1 MLLFALCAGPA
12 IAQDFEWADRAGS
25 GGRVYP
31 WGVVVDAQG
40 NSYATGNFAGT
51 VEFGGISLESNGG
64 QDIFLVK
71 YDPAGNTIWA
81 QNWGSQFDDQSNS
94 VAVDHAGN
102 VYVTGAFQHFG
113 VFGPIT
119 LDATETFGYNGF
131 LVKVSPSG
139 GVVSAMN
146 LRGSSTQGT
155 SVAVGAENN
164 VYVAGMFK
172 DSLVIGSSGALL
184 QGTNAQYDGFVIKLS
199 AGGGYQW
206 SRKIGGASNDAAWR
220 VAVDSDQNVL
230 VRGAFG
236 GTVNFDPAGGQFTVT
251 AQGSNDNYLIKLG
264 PSGGFLWGAVQ
275 GIANWLPNTNLI
287 GDVATDA
294 QGNVYTAGSFL
305 GSVDFDPG
313 PGTYELTA
321 SSNRDIYICKLG
333 PAGNFIWARNIGEHP
348 PVPSGS
354 RNQIAHGIALDSA
367 ANVYITG
374 SFRGTVDFDPG
385 PGVHNLSQGPSNAVA
400 FVARYSTD
408 GDFVWASAFHST
420 NNTLAYSVAVDNSG
434 NVLTAGEFRG
444 TADFDPGPDSF
455 MLSSET
461 PNSNDFFLVKLSQ
474 SPTVGI
480 TEAAHR
486 AGLVAHPNPTN
497 GEVTI
502 AAGQRIEA
510 IVVRNAL
517 GQELDRHDH
526 VPGNTRTITLPAKP
540 GVYIA
545 TVRTMGGDH
554 HVRLVRH

>member
-12 IAQDFEWADRAGS
+12 IAQDFEWADRAGN
-25 GGRVYP
+25 GGRVVP
-31 WGVVVDAQG
+31 RGVAVDAQG
-40 NSYATGNFAGT
+40 NSYATGTFAGT

-71 YDPAGNTIWA
+71 YDPAGNAIWA
-81 QNWGSQFDDQSNS
+81 QNWGSQFDDWTNA

-102 VYVTGAFQHFG
+102 VYVTGSYQHIAAFG
-113 VFGPIT
+113 SASLNAAGT
-119 LDATETFGYNGF
+119 YGTNGF
-131 LVKVSPSG
+131 LVKVTPSG
-139 GVVSAMN
+139 GVVSAID
-146 LRGSSTQGT
+146 LRGSSTEGT
-155 SVAVGAENN
+155 SVAVDAENN
-164 VYVAGMFK
+164 VYVGGMFK
-172 DSLVIGSSGALL
+172 ETLDLGGGGMIL
-184 QGTNAQYDGFVIKLS
+184 QGVNALYDGFVIKIS

-206 SRKIGGASNDAAWR
+206 SRKFGGASNDAAWR

-294 QGNVYTAGSFL
+294 QGNVYTAGGFF
-305 GSVDFDPG
+305 GTVDFDPG

-321 SSNRDIYICKLG
+321 SSYRDIYICKLG

-354 RNQIAHGIALDSA
+354 RHQVAHGMALDSA

-385 PGVHNLSQGPSNAVA
+385 PGVHNITQASTLTDP

-420 NNTLAYSVAVDNSG
+420 NIAIGYSVAVDNSG
-434 NVLTAGEFRG
+434 NVFTAGEFKG

-540 GVYIA
+540 GVYI
-545 TVRTMGGDH
+545 
-554 HVRLVRH
+554 